1 MLAAREA
8 GAGAKVIE
16 ALPEPRPPE
25 NRRACGASRE
35 AIGHG
40 AGGEERYQW
49 ASDIGGGRRTR
60 ATATARPHAPE
71 PPTLRSELRFSR
83 ENRCDRQPDIGMRA
97 ELGGAGIAVIGATAH
112 VRSPLGGSPRKEL
125 PGHLRHHS
133 RVHAVRSRHPRVG
146 CRCAGLGLFC
156 LQTGND
162 TVSRCSG
169 SQLALAR
176 SPGPPAT
183 LGRRST
189 GSKVIRWR
197 GSCFSSAEAFVPRSS
212 RRRAAESR
220 CKTFQPNSCN
230 AVVF

>member
-1 MLAAREA
+1 MAAGRRHA
-8 GAGAKVIE
+8 
-16 ALPEPRPPE
+16 PRP
-25 NRRACGASRE
+25 
-35 AIGHG
+35 
-40 AGGEERYQW
+40 
-49 ASDIGGGRRTR
+49 
-60 ATATARPHAPE
+60 RPAPT
-71 PPTLRSELRFSR
+71 PLTPRSESRFSR

-97 ELGGAGIAVIGATAH
+97 ELGSAGIAVIGATAH
-112 VRSPLGGSPRKEL
+112 ARSPLGGSPRKEL

-133 RVHAVRSRHPRVG
+133 RVHAARSRHPRVG

-162 TVSRCSG
+162 AVSRCSG

-197 GSCFSSAEAFVPRSS
+197 RKLLFISRGTSSRGHPLDAEGRPKVTARLFSRTHAARSS
-212 RRRAAESR
+212 SE
-220 CKTFQPNSCN
+220 
-230 AVVF
+230 